1 MDEKPKAMSLRD
13 DSKPDTILTHAGR
26 DPHANFGVVN
36 PPVYHASTILFRTVE
51 AMEQAQ
57 KKRFFTMTYGRHGT
71 PTTFALEEA
80 FARLEGGWRAI
91 AVPSGLAAI
100 VGAITGFVR
109 AGDHVLVTDN
119 VYGPTRRFC
128 DETLARFGVATTY
141 FDPAIGG
148 GIAQLF
154 RPETRLVFTEAPGSL
169 TFEMQDIP
177 AIAQAARKAG
187 IKVLMDNTWATPLFC
202 KPFQLGVDVV
212 AHAATKYIVG
222 HSDAMLGMIDCTEE
236 TFLTVRN
243 AVAQLG
249 FSVAGDDLYLG
260 LRGLRTLGVRL
271 RQHQATATR
280 LANWLKTRPEVERVL
295 YPALPEDPGHG
306 LWKRDMTGASGL
318 FGVVLKPCSRKALA
332 AMLDGLELY
341 GMGASWGGFESLILP
356 AHLEGVRTATRFQ
369 ASGPVVRIH
378 AGLEDPDDLIKDLER
393 GFERLRAAG

>member
-1 MDEKPKAMSLRD
+1 MSLRD

-36 PPVYHASTILFRTVE
+36 PPVYHASTIVFPTVQ
-51 AMEQAQ
+51 AMEEAQ
-57 KKRFFTMTYGRHGT
+57 KKRFFAMTYGRHGT

-80 FARLEGGWRAI
+80 VARLEGGWRAI

-100 VGAITGFVR
+100 VGAMMGFVR
-109 AGDHVLVTDN
+109 SGDHVLVTDN
-119 VYGPTRRFC
+119 VYGPTRKFC

-141 FDPAIGG
+141 YDPGIGA
-148 GIAQLF
+148 GIAALI
-154 RPETRLVFTEAPGSL
+154 RPETKLVFTEAPGSL

-177 AIAQAARKAG
+177 AIAAAAHKAG
-187 IKVLMDNTWATPLFC
+187 AKVLMDNTWATPMFC
-202 KPFQLGVDVV
+202 KPFKLGVDVV

-222 HSDAMLGMIDCTEE
+222 HSDAMLGIIDCTEE
-236 TFLTVRN
+236 TYLTARN

-249 FSVAGDDLYLG
+249 YSVGPDDLYLG
-260 LRGLRTLGVRL
+260 LRGLRTMGARL
-271 RQHQATATR
+271 RQHQITATK
-280 LANWLKTRPEVERVL
+280 LANWLKTRAEVERVL
-295 YPALPEDPGHG
+295 YPALPDDPGHA

-318 FGVVLKPCSRKALA
+318 FGVVLKSFSKKAVS

-356 AHLEGVRTATRFQ
+356 AHIEGTRTATRWS
-369 ASGPVVRIH
+369 APGPTLRIH

-393 GFERLRAAG
+393 GFERLRGTN

>member
-1 MDEKPKAMSLRD
+1 MSLRD

-26 DPHANFGVVN
+26 NPHANFGVVN
-36 PPVYHASTILFRTVE
+36 PPVYHASTIVFPTVE
-51 AMEQAQ
+51 AMEDAQ
-57 KKRFFTMTYGRHGT
+57 KKRFFAMTYGRHGT

-80 FARLEGGWRAI
+80 VARLEGGWRAI

-109 AGDHVLVTDN
+109 SGDHVLVTDN
-119 VYGPTRRFC
+119 VYGPTRKFC
-128 DETLARFGVATTY
+128 DETLARFGVETTY
-141 FDPAIGG
+141 YDPLIGA

-154 RPETRLVFTEAPGSL
+154 RPQTRLVYTEAPGSL
-169 TFEMQDIP
+169 SFEMQDIP
-177 AIAQAARKAG
+177 AIAAAAHKAG
-187 IKVLMDNTWATPLFC
+187 LKVLMDNTWATPMFC
-202 KPFQLGVDVV
+202 KPFKLGVDVV

-222 HSDAMLGMIDCTEE
+222 HSDAMLGIIDCTEE
-236 TFLTVRN
+236 SYLTVRN

-249 FSVAGDDLYLG
+249 YSVGPDDIYLG
-260 LRGLRTLGVRL
+260 LRGLRTMGARL
-271 RQHQATATR
+271 RQHQITATK

-295 YPALPEDPGHG
+295 YPALPEDPGHA

-318 FGVVLKPCSRKALA
+318 FGVVLKPFSKKALA

-356 AHLEGVRTATRFQ
+356 AHIETVRTATRWT
-369 ASGPVVRIH
+369 AAGPTVRIH

-393 GFERLRAAG
+393 GFERLRGTN